1 MAMSNSNAA
10 EGVAGLVLAAGG
22 GSRFGST
29 NKLLAPLHGRPL
41 LEYALQTMASA
52 GLASVTCV
60 LGSGAAQIMKQI
72 DLDLRGTIPLVCTDW
87 AEGQSASLRAGIKA
101 LRTSDAVVITL
112 GDQPLISTEAI
123 SRVVTSRSPDT
134 PVVQAEYA
142 GIPGHPVLLEHE
154 LFPSLIRVRGDRG
167 ARDLIAQ
174 TARRLV
180 RCDGLGSPR
189 DVDTPAELEAVAEVI
204 TRRWRRA
211 GRSRSTGPAGP

>member
-1 MAMSNSNAA
+1 MAKSNSNAA

-22 GSRFGST
+22 SSRFGST

-41 LEYALQTMASA
+41 LEHALQTMASA

-60 LGSGAAQIMKQI
+60 LGSGAAQIIKQI
-72 DLDLRGTIPLVCTDW
+72 DLRGTIPLVCTDW

-101 LRTSDAVVITL
+101 LRASDAVVITL
-112 GDQPLISTEAI
+112 GDQPLISAEAI

-204 TRRWRRA
+204 TRR
-211 GRSRSTGPAGP
+211 